1 MILRLLTNWLKL
13 SQLMVGSADV
23 IIMQGSIPIKSGQ
36 FDVALAMARDLVMA
50 TRNEAGCITYEFYRG
65 LSDPDTLVIFQEWE
79 TKDALVNHLSTPHV
93 EAFLRRLPEISDGG
107 ITTRRY
113 LVQEVE
119 ESEAVVVVEQAPII
133 H

>member
-1 MILRLLTNWLKL
+1 M
-13 SQLMVGSADV
+13 
-23 IIMQGSIPIKSGQ
+23 IIMQGSIPIKAGQ

-50 TRNEAGCITYEFYRG
+50 TQGEEGCITYEFYRG
-65 LSDPDTLVIFQEWE
+65 LSDPASLVLFQEWE
-79 TKDALVNHLSTPHV
+79 SMDALMNHLSTAHV

-107 ITTRRY
+107 IITRRY

-119 ESEAVVVVEQAPII
+119 EAEAVVVVEQPPII

>member
-13 SQLMVGSADV
+13 SLLMVGSADV

-36 FDVALAMARDLVMA
+36 FGVALAMARDLVMA
-50 TRNEAGCITYEFYRG
+50 TRDEAGCITYEFYRG

>member
-50 TRNEAGCITYEFYRG
+50 TRDEAGCITYEFYRG

-79 TKDALVNHLSTPHV
+79 TMDALVNHLSTPHV

>member
-1 MILRLLTNWLKL
+1 
-13 SQLMVGSADV
+13 
-23 IIMQGSIPIKSGQ
+23 MQGSIPIKSGQ
-36 FDVALAMARDLVMA
+36 FDQALEMARELVIA
-50 TRNEAGCITYEFYRG
+50 TQGENGCITYEFYRG
-65 LSDPDTLVIFQEWE
+65 LSEPNTLVLFQEWE
-79 TKDALVNHLSTPHV
+79 SMDALMNHLSSIHV

-119 ESEAVVVVEQAPII
+119 ESEAVVVVEQPPII

>member
-50 TRNEAGCITYEFYRG
+50 TRDEAGCITYEFYRG